1 MDRKFRGWLQVR
13 LLKRRRQEVKARR
26 GSSEKKTE
34 FGGQAEDLISVNNH
48 LTRIAKG
55 NFL

>member
-1 MDRKFRGWLQVR
+1 MVTGETPK
-13 LLKRRRQEVKARR
+13 KEKT
-26 GSSEKKTE
+26 GSQSKEGKLRKKTE
-34 FGGQAEDLISVNNH
+34 FGGQIEDMISVNNQ

>member
-1 MDRKFRGWLQVR
+1 MRP
-13 LLKRRRQEVKARR
+13 LKRRRQEVKARS

-34 FGGQAEDLISVNNH
+34 FGGQIEDMISVNNH

>member
-1 MDRKFRGWLQVR
+1 MVTGETPK
-13 LLKRRRQEVKARR
+13 KEKT
-26 GSSEKKTE
+26 GSQSKEGKLRKKTE
-34 FGGQAEDLISVNNH
+34 FGGQAEDMISVNNH